1 MKILLIEDNKDISD
15 NITNIL
21 TLDWFIVTQVFDGM
35 IGLKKALSDEF
46 DLIVLDVNLP
56 SLDGISLC
64 KKLREKSSI
73 PIIMIT
79 ANWDDDDKILWLE
92 CGADDYVVKPFKIK
106 ELEIRIK
113 SILKRL
119 WKNDIFIIGNIEI
132 DLKWKIVKKD
142 WKIVSLK
149 LKEFQVLEY
158 ILKHKTVSR
167 TDIINYIWGSDNV
180 FFWDNNLDVYI
191 SSIRRKLRKDIITTI
206 KWYGYS
212 IINLSWNK

>member
-15 NITNIL
+15 NIANIL
-21 TLDWFIVTQVFDGM
+21 TLDWFIITQVFDGI

-46 DLIVLDVNLP
+46 DFIVLDINLP
-56 SLDGISLC
+56 SFDGISLC
-64 KKLREKSSI
+64 KKVREKSNI

-79 ANWDDDDKILWLE
+79 AKWDDDDKILWLE
-92 CGADDYVVKPFKIK
+92 SWADDYIVKPFKIK
-106 ELEIRIK
+106 ELEIRIQ

-119 WKNDIFIIGNIEI
+119 WKNDTIIIGNIEVN
-132 DLKWKIVKKD
+132 LKLKTVKKD
-142 WKIVSLK
+142 GKIVSLK

-167 TDIINYIWGSDNV
+167 TDIIDYIWGSDDV

-191 SSIRRKLRKDIITTI
+191 SSIRKKLTKDIITTI
-206 KWYGYS
+206 KWYWYS
-212 IINLSWNK
+212 IINPSWSK

>member
-21 TLDWFIVTQVFDGM
+21 TLDWFVITQVFDGM

-46 DLIVLDVNLP
+46 DFIVLDINLP

-64 KKLREKSSI
+64 KKVREKNSI

-92 CGADDYVVKPFKIK
+92 SGADDYVVKPFKIK
-106 ELEIRIK
+106 ELEIRIQ

-119 WKNDIFIIGNIEI
+119 WKNDIVTIWNIEI
-132 DLKWKIVKKD
+132 DLKWKTVKKD
-142 WKIVSLK
+142 GKIVSLK

-167 TDIINYIWGSDNV
+167 TDIIDYIWGSDDV

-191 SSIRRKLRKDIITTI
+191 SSIRKKLTKDIITTI
-206 KWYGYS
+206 KWYWYS
-212 IINLSWNK
+212 IINPSWSK